1 MRRVLIVGLGGSGG
15 KTVSFLMDEL
25 LVRLKNAGWDKDKL
39 PQGWQFVHIDV
50 PGAADGLGA
59 NLAAPVATQGGT
71 YIGLAA
77 GAAGYSTF
85 ANAIESNLES
95 QMPSDLS
102 YLARWEPDE
111 RANVIAISGGA
122 GAFRA
127 VGRIV
132 TTAAA
137 NKIHS
142 NMATVIS
149 ALNSVEAINENKD
162 AGQIL
167 KFKNADQLA
176 KEPPLVMMVSSLS
189 GGSGASMVFDV
200 SDIIRSFHSDSSFDG
215 EHTGAF
221 LYTADVFKSLSIFG
235 AAPGSIATISE
246 LINSLHKTS
255 SPWTAKEWNRFGIK
269 AAVPNAAGRGPSMIF
284 PIGASV
290 NGVRFGKDPEDVYRG
305 FSRMIAP
312 IFADPGLQE
321 NYFSYVFVNGRQA
334 ATSNPDSSGLSSDP
348 LTNNVEFAHFV
359 GWGSA
364 TLSMGRDR
372 YVEYSAQRIAR
383 KAVETLVKGHIDE
396 AVLAGQKTPVQAM
409 SDYADQL
416 YPIFWQMFNPSD
428 DETNA
433 FDAGSYVDA
442 AFPKNIRK
450 QLATQAI
457 SKELSS
463 QFNGAAANQIAMQM
477 EAVFPRKV
485 NAILSQADGQAQNSI
500 ESWSNRI
507 QAGLEEAVLRI
518 AAMRGLDVTNKILT
532 RAKSDLLKV
541 QDDLAK
547 RAASA
552 PGVPEFVSN
561 VVNSIRTL
569 GNSPLANG
577 GPADNVISNA
587 AEKLDFMFRYRV
599 ADILSKVLEDFVKNS
614 LSPLTDALQKLS
626 KELDHELNRKVAGST
641 GAAYREAPLPLWPT
655 SSGVPSHFTPA
666 INEVLLDNIETF
678 PTTFDAHIAQAL
690 MPITS
695 NQIGEAAMQV
705 ITQLQSVREEDGS
718 FSPIHNWPIALT
730 RVGSHPHVDRQASWY
745 PAALGALSGRAGGAA
760 RYEIKL
766 DHKNLLKYA
775 RKWVSLPNTSFRMY
789 TDQGIAGWL
798 AGSKEMTAQEIQANL
813 NKIQG
818 ALAQT
823 IQYASPLVEVE
834 QGLVSAIHQ
843 PSAGGVIY
851 NFSTLPFGQGD
862 DALAPL
868 IANLQG
874 SIQASTTVGNLK
886 DACDPNRDVKEIF
899 ISSVTGA
906 PYLPFVFKSLT
917 EPIRNTWAAVRAAG
931 SAKQYWEWRRAR
943 PLREFIP
950 ASARWTEAF
959 LQGWVMGRI
968 TGAVQ
973 LEQRSDGVGG
983 FIAKVWD
990 ESQQNWAYFPSELL
1004 GVSDLGVRKA
1014 ASGSDESA
1022 WNVPAALLESLP
1034 LAMAH
1039 CQGMSLEPIRAYQV
1053 VTKIGATIKA
1063 KGATRAERSMADPT
1077 VVWDAPTG
1085 ANMEVNNILDVWF
1098 THGSSKTG
1106 LESQVDPLKVAA
1118 SSEERREAALKWL
1131 SDVDARMKVLVRNP
1145 ITKANF
1151 KDVNREFEIAPEL
1164 IRVVDSVSRELK
1176 RTDLG
1181 AKAESTFTAAIPTQT
1196 DAGEVPPEV
1205 AG

>member
-1 MRRVLIVGLGGSGG
+1 
-15 KTVSFLMDEL
+15 
-25 LVRLKNAGWDKDKL
+25 
-39 PQGWQFVHIDV
+39 
-50 PGAADGLGA
+50 
-59 NLAAPVATQGGT
+59 
-71 YIGLAA
+71 
-77 GAAGYSTF
+77 
-85 ANAIESNLES
+85 
-95 QMPSDLS
+95 
-102 YLARWEPDE
+102 
-111 RANVIAISGGA
+111 
-122 GAFRA
+122 
-127 VGRIV
+127 
-132 TTAAA
+132 
-137 NKIHS
+137 
-142 NMATVIS
+142 
-149 ALNSVEAINENKD
+149 
-162 AGQIL
+162 
-167 KFKNADQLA
+167 
-176 KEPPLVMMVSSLS
+176 
-189 GGSGASMVFDV
+189 
-200 SDIIRSFHSDSSFDG
+200 
-215 EHTGAF
+215 
-221 LYTADVFKSLSIFG
+221 
-235 AAPGSIATISE
+235 
-246 LINSLHKTS
+246 
-255 SPWTAKEWNRFGIK
+255 
-269 AAVPNAAGRGPSMIF
+269 
-284 PIGASV
+284 
-290 NGVRFGKDPEDVYRG
+290 
-305 FSRMIAP
+305 
-312 IFADPGLQE
+312 
-321 NYFSYVFVNGRQA
+321 
-334 ATSNPDSSGLSSDP
+334 
-348 LTNNVEFAHFV
+348 
-359 GWGSA
+359 
-364 TLSMGRDR
+364 
-372 YVEYSAQRIAR
+372 
-383 KAVETLVKGHIDE
+383 
-396 AVLAGQKTPVQAM
+396 
-409 SDYADQL
+409 
-416 YPIFWQMFNPSD
+416 
-428 DETNA
+428 
-433 FDAGSYVDA
+433 
-442 AFPKNIRK
+442 
-450 QLATQAI
+450 
-457 SKELSS
+457 
-463 QFNGAAANQIAMQM
+463 
-477 EAVFPRKV
+477 
-485 NAILSQADGQAQNSI
+485 
-500 ESWSNRI
+500 
-507 QAGLEEAVLRI
+507 
-518 AAMRGLDVTNKILT
+518 
-532 RAKSDLLKV
+532 
-541 QDDLAK
+541 
-547 RAASA
+547 
-552 PGVPEFVSN
+552 
-561 VVNSIRTL
+561 
-569 GNSPLANG
+569 
-577 GPADNVISNA
+577 
-587 AEKLDFMFRYRV
+587 
-599 ADILSKVLEDFVKNS
+599 
-614 LSPLTDALQKLS
+614 
-626 KELDHELNRKVAGST
+626 
-641 GAAYREAPLPLWPT
+641 
-655 SSGVPSHFTPA
+655 
-666 INEVLLDNIETF
+666 
-678 PTTFDAHIAQAL
+678 
-690 MPITS
+690 
-695 NQIGEAAMQV
+695 
-705 ITQLQSVREEDGS
+705 
-718 FSPIHNWPIALT
+718 
-730 RVGSHPHVDRQASWY
+730 
-745 PAALGALSGRAGGAA
+745 LGALSGRAGGAA